1 MGQRNRAFTVPL
13 GSMLSV
19 IVATN
24 ESERVLV
31 RTLSCL
37 VAGATSGLIRDV
49 VLADAGSTD
58 DTAEIADIAGC
69 GLLALPGPLGPR
81 LAGAAARVRGEWLM
95 FLSAGAE
102 FDPGWVGEVTQF
114 IERAP
119 ADMAAVFT
127 EAVPPRGQG
136 SLWSDLLAVFR
147 ARGSLLKPGRGLLV
161 SKSLYRE
168 IGGHRD
174 GSACEGDLLRR
185 IGARRLSV
193 LRSNISGRG

>member
-1 MGQRNRAFTVPL
+1 
-13 GSMLSV
+13 MLSV

-69 GLLALPGPLGPR
+69 GFVALPGPLGPR

-95 FLSAGAE
+95 FVSAGAE
-102 FDPGWVGEVTQF
+102 FDTGWVGEVTHF

-119 ADMAAVFT
+119 PGMAAVFT
-127 EAVPPRGQG
+127 QAAPPHGQD
-136 SLWSDLLAVFR
+136 SIWSDLIAVFR
-147 ARGSLLKPGRGLLV
+147 KRGSLLKPGRGLLV
-161 SKSLYRE
+161 SKGLYRE
-168 IGGHRD
+168 LGGHRD
-174 GSACEGDLLRR
+174 SKDSEGDLLRN

-193 LRSNISGRG
+193 LRSNISQRD